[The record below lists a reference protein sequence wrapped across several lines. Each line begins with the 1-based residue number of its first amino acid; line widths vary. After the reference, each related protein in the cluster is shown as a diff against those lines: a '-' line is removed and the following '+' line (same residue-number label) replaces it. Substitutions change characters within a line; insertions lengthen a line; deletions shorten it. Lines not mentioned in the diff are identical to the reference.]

1 MRRKKDSELCKGEL
15 DKIVEKQSELEK
27 GHFVKEE
34 LLHRAKKIEDKVKK
48 MQKFE
53 AFLEKVKEQ
62 HPDEFQ
68 ELNDILARYKTLSDS
83 NIKLQA

>member
-62 HPDEFQ
+62 HPDEF
-68 ELNDILARYKTLSDS
+68 
-83 NIKLQA
+83 